1 MKKKF
6 YYAGMLAAGLLTF
19 ASCNN
24 DEDPI
29 VGGGQTPTEETSGTE
44 IVLSIA
50 NGGDGLTTRA
60 GRPLLS
66 SEAKQNIDKVTV
78 VIYNKN
84 SSTIIAQKT
93 FEDWMSVS
101 TAYGTATDGSE
112 DHGRKLTWKLT
123 TEERAK
129 LPAGNSVAVYAVG
142 FNTSEPLFEDID
154 GALDAN
160 SLTAATFKKDA
171 EGNFFYN
178 TALTTDAGVE
188 ADEIFAGEI
197 AELEVNDAGEFDLEA
212 NPEAN
217 VIILRRQVTGTFGYF
232 TNIPL
237 NRAGGTAE
245 DVNNLSLRLV
255 SSNASDRI
263 ALNHFNNDFIETGEN
278 VMYVV
283 NGWAG
288 ASSLSALTKDAKFYT
303 FDNGV
308 SSDPTAGAEAYT
320 LYTINLSEW
329 FTAGDTDGNGLLGE
343 GDSDWNTPYAVRGAE
358 FEPGSVFTGKFL
370 IPFKKVMDNGH
381 NAQTLQ
387 LQLVKDGGTA
397 ATDILRVWDIKLAST
412 DPQVDPAQHVEY
424 INGISGD
431 YTSNNSN
438 NDEMTESY
446 SLVRNHLYTVGAKA
460 TDEYD
465 PDTDEPEDLSKGQ
478 NIILKVNDNW
488 ELIHKLVV
496 D

>member
-29 VGGGQTPTEETSGTE
+29 VGGGQTPTEETSGAE

-66 SEAKQNIDKVTV
+66 SEAKQNIDKVTI
-78 VIYNKN
+78 VIYNKTN
-84 SSTIIAQKT
+84 QAIIAKKT
-93 FEDWMSVS
+93 FDDWMSVS

-123 TEERAK
+123 TEERES
-129 LPAGNSVAVYAVG
+129 LPVGNSVAVYAVG
-142 FNTSEPLFEDID
+142 YNTSEPLFEGIET
-154 GALDAN
+154 ALDAN
-160 SLTAATFKKDA
+160 SLTAATFKTDA
-171 EGNFFYN
+171 ENNFFYS
-178 TALTTDAGVE
+178 TALTTAAGVD

-217 VIILRRQVTGTFGYF
+217 VIILRRQVSGTFGYF

-245 DVNNLSLRLV
+245 DVDNLSLRLV

-263 ALNHFNNDFIETGEN
+263 ALNNFNNDFIETGEN

-288 ASSLSALTKDAKFYT
+288 TSSLSGLEKNANFYS
-303 FDNGV
+303 FDSGV
-308 SSDPTAGAEAYT
+308 STDPTEGAEAYT
-320 LYTINLSEW
+320 IYSIKLNEW
-329 FTAGDTDGNGLLGE
+329 FTAGDTDGNDLLGE
-343 GDSDWNTPYAVRGAE
+343 GDSDWNTPYAVRDAE
-358 FEPGSVFTGKFL
+358 FKPGSVFTGKFL
-370 IPFKKVMDNGH
+370 IPFKKVMADGH

-387 LQLVKDGGTA
+387 LQLVKNNGEA

-424 INGISGD
+424 INGVDGD
-431 YTSNNSN
+431 YTSNSSN
-438 NDEMTESY
+438 ND
-446 SLVRNHLYTVGAKA
+446 
-460 TDEYD
+460 
-465 PDTDEPEDLSKGQ
+465 DL
-478 NIILKVNDNW
+478 IA
-488 ELIHKLVV
+488 
-496 D
+496 